1 MTNRTRF
8 TATPEALHTEIVDVL
23 IIGAGLA
30 GLTLSRQLLL
40 NSDKRILLLDK
51 RAQVP
56 TPRQKVGEST
66 VQFGAYY
73 YSKVLDLEEYLLS
86 RQYMKYNLRFYWK
99 SADRDNSRF
108 EDYGQ
113 SYIRTLSNIVC
124 YQLDRNT
131 FEAELLRRNRQFPN
145 FALRAPVADVHVEF
159 APPGSD
165 PHTVRFTEGGR
176 GVRILADWVVDT
188 SGRGKVLKRQL
199 GLTQQN
205 PIRHG
210 ASFTWVDGLVDIEK
224 MTDRSPGQ
232 IRRNPNRAETGHVPL
247 WLATNHFMGEG
258 LWFWVIPLQG
268 KTSLGL
274 VYDNRLQSR
283 DQFTTPEKLI
293 DWACREFPLFAR
305 DLPQRKILDFSA
317 LRDFSYGSQQ
327 TISESRWALSGE
339 AGRFTDPLYSPGS
352 DLISLHNTLIT
363 DAILN
368 TAPGD
373 LAAKCR
379 LYEILM
385 RVFYQATVPGYS
397 VTYDLLGDQESF
409 AMKYTWEL
417 AIYFG
422 FYVFPFINDLF
433 TDGQFIPQ
441 FLRAFSRLGPLNS
454 ALQSFLHDYY
464 HWKKAEL
471 RPPGEPRFF
480 DFTSVA
486 ALRGAERTFYQVGA
500 GPAEATRV
508 LDGQFENL
516 RELARY
522 FVAYVSSVVLD
533 DEQVVN
539 NLAFVEGIDF
549 GDLTFEPEAIRARYA
564 LCPSE
569 DERYPWSFDTT
580 VLERLRSDGRR
591 VVAPAATNGVV
602 HA

>member
-1 MTNRTRF
+1 MKR
-8 TATPEALHTEIVDVL
+8 PDHYDVV

-30 GLTLSRQLLL
+30 GLTLARHLLL
-40 NSDKRILLLDK
+40 NSDRRILALDR

-66 VQFGAYY
+66 VQLGAYF

-99 SADRDNSRF
+99 SAGRDNSRF

-131 FEAELLRRNRQFPN
+131 FEAELLRRNREFPN
-145 FALRAPVADVHVEF
+145 YALRNPVADVEVEL
-159 APPGSD
+159 APPGPD
-165 PHTVRFTEGGR
+165 PHVVRFKEGGQE
-176 GVRILADWVVDT
+176 VRVLADWVVDA

-199 GLTQQN
+199 DLAQEN

-224 MTDRSPGQ
+224 LTDRSPAQ
-232 IRRNPNRAETGHVPL
+232 IRRNPNRCETGHVPL

-274 VYDNRLQSR
+274 VYDNRLLSR
-283 DQFTTPEKLI
+283 EQFATPEKLI
-293 DWACREFPLFAR
+293 AWACREFPLFER
-305 DLPQRKILDFSA
+305 DLPKRRILDFSA
-317 LRDFSYGSQQ
+317 LRDFSYGCRQ

-352 DLISLHNTLIT
+352 DLISLHNTLIA

-368 TAPGD
+368 TSPGD
-373 LAAKCR
+373 LPAKCR
-379 LYEILM
+379 LYEILT
-385 RVFYQATVPGYS
+385 RAFYQATVPGYAL
-397 VTYDLLGDQESF
+397 TYDLLGDQECF

-433 TDGQFIPQ
+433 TDGEFIPQ
-441 FLRAFSRLGPLNS
+441 FLRTFSRLGPINGS
-454 ALQSFLHDYY
+454 LQAFLHGYY
-464 HWKKAEL
+464 HWKKAER
-471 RPPGEPRFF
+471 RPPDDPRFF

-486 ALRGAERTFYQVGA
+486 ALREAERTFYRVGV
-500 GPAEATRV
+500 GPAEARRV
-508 LDGQFENL
+508 LEGQLGNL
-516 RELARY
+516 EALARF
-522 FVAYVSSVVLD
+522 FVAHVSSVVVD
-533 DEQVVN
+533 DPQLVN
-539 NLAFVEGIDF
+539 SRAFVEAIDLE
-549 GDLTFEPEAIRARYA
+549 DLRFDPEAIRTRYEV
-564 LCPSE
+564 CSSR
-569 DERYPWSFDTT
+569 DEPYAWTFDTT
-580 VLERLRSDGRR
+580 VLERLRSEGGL
-591 VVAPAATNGVV
+591 VLAVGGSNGAV

>member
-1 MTNRTRF
+1 MKSSD
-8 TATPEALHTEIVDVL
+8 HYDVA

-40 NSDKRILLLDK
+40 NSNKRILLLEK

-56 TPRQKVGEST
+56 LTRQKVGEST
-66 VQFGAYY
+66 VQLGAYY

-99 SADRDNSRF
+99 SAGRDNSRF

-131 FEAELLRRNRQFPN
+131 FEAELLRRNRAFPN
-145 FALRAPVADVHVEF
+145 LDFRSPVALADVEL

-165 PHTVRFTEGGR
+165 PHTVRFTEDGR
-176 GVRILADWVVDT
+176 EVRILADWVVDT

-199 GLTQQN
+199 GLTQEN

-224 MTDRSPGQ
+224 LTDRSPAE

-274 VYDNRLQSR
+274 VYDNRLLSR

-293 DWACREFPLFAR
+293 AWACREFPLFAR
-305 DLPQRKILDFSA
+305 DLPHRKILDFSA
-317 LRDFSYGSQQ
+317 LRDFSYGCQQ
-327 TISESRWALSGE
+327 TISECRWALSGE

-352 DLISLHNTLIT
+352 DLISLHNTLIA

-385 RVFYQATVPGYS
+385 RVFYQATVPGYA

-409 AMKYTWEL
+409 ALKYTWEL
-417 AIYFG
+417 AIYVG

-433 TDGQFIPQ
+433 TNGQFIPL
-441 FLRAFSRLGPLNS
+441 FLRTFSRLGPVNT
-454 ALQSFLHDYY
+454 ALQTFLHGYY
-464 HWKKAEL
+464 HWKKTEL
-471 RPPGEPRFF
+471 LPPGEPRFF

-486 ALRGAERTFYQVGA
+486 ALRAAEHTFYRVGL
-500 GPAEATRV
+500 GPAEAKHV
-508 LDGQFENL
+508 LDEQLASLE
-516 RELARY
+516 ELARY
-522 FVAYVSSVVLD
+522 FVAYVCSVVVD
-533 DEQVVN
+533 DPHVVN
-539 NLAFVEGIDF
+539 SRSFVEGIDF
-549 GDLTFEPEAIRARYA
+549 KDLRFEPESIRASAA
-564 LCPSE
+564 LCPG
-569 DERYPWSFDTT
+569 DEKPYPWSFDTS
-580 VLERLRSDGRR
+580 VLERLRSQRGP
-591 VVAPAATNGVV
+591 VMISTGN
-602 HA
+602 